1 MMKLYKLVQNE
12 VFKMIFKKRLL
23 MVIGILVVMISLFA
37 YGQNRIIVRTKEQL
51 IKRIGATETADWKKL
66 AEQQLIELKNRL
78 DSHYL
83 NENRQSS
90 LRVRIEQLQ
99 YNIQNNLN
107 PLDSSS
113 AKFTTRFIEQAI
125 FLFLPLLILILSAD
139 LVSGESS
146 SGTIKLLVARSVP
159 RWKIL
164 LSKYLCL
171 IMMEMTVLFFT
182 LVISVAISGVFFGF
196 GGWMAPAA
204 TGFKVL
210 AGQLDTSAVMNVP
223 QWQYALMVYAL
234 AFYVSFIVGGIS
246 FMISVIV
253 KTTAAS
259 IGIMMSTLVAGGF
272 LSYFLSDWRLTRYLY
287 MVHLRLPDYLSGHF
301 QPIEGMTMTFSV
313 TVLGVWAV
321 CALIISFLYFTR
333 QDILV

>member
-1 MMKLYKLVQNE
+1 MKLYKLVQNE
-12 VFKMIFKKRLL
+12 VFKMVFKKRLL
-23 MVIGILVVMISLFA
+23 MVFGILVVMISLFA

-51 IKRIGATETADWKKL
+51 VKRIGTTETADWKKL
-66 AEQQLIELKNRL
+66 AEQQLIDLKNRL
-78 DSHYL
+78 DSHYMD
-83 NENRQSS
+83 ENHKSS

-99 YNIQNNLN
+99 YNIENDMN

-113 AKFTTRFIEQAI
+113 AKFTTRFMEQAI
-125 FLFLPLLILILSAD
+125 FLFLPLLVLILSAD

-171 IMMEMTVLFFT
+171 TMMEIVVLFFT
-182 LVISVAISGVFFGF
+182 LLISIVISGTFFGF
-196 GGWMAPAA
+196 GGWMVPTA

-210 AGQLDTSAVMNVP
+210 AGQLDTSEVMNVP
-223 QWQYALMVYAL
+223 QWHYALMVYSL
-234 AFYVSFIVGGIS
+234 AFYVALTVGSIS

-259 IGIMMSTLVAGGF
+259 IGIMMSTLVAGSF
-272 LSYFLSDWRLTRYLY
+272 LSYFLSDWQLTRYMY
-287 MVHLRLPDYLSGHF
+287 MVHLRLTDYMSGHF
-301 QPIEGMTMTFSV
+301 QAIEGMSMAFSV

-321 CALIISFLYFTR
+321 CALVISFFYFTR

>member
-1 MMKLYKLVQNE
+1 
-12 VFKMIFKKRLL
+12 MIFKKRLL

-37 YGQNRIIVRTKEQL
+37 YGQNRIIVRTKEQF
-51 IKRIGATETADWKKL
+51 IKRVGAAETADWKKL
-66 AEQQLIELKNRL
+66 AEQQLIDLKNRL

-83 NENRQSS
+83 DENRKSS

-99 YNIQNNLN
+99 YNIENDMN

-113 AKFTTRFIEQAI
+113 AKFTTRFMEQAI
-125 FLFLPLLILILSAD
+125 FLFLPLLIIILSAD

-146 SGTIKLLVARSVP
+146 SGTIKLLLARSVP

-171 IMMEMTVLFFT
+171 MMMEMMVLFFT
-182 LVISVAISGVFFGF
+182 LIISIAISGIFFGF
-196 GGWMAPAA
+196 GGWMAPAV

-223 QWQYALMVYAL
+223 QWDYALIVYSL
-234 AFYVSFIVGGIS
+234 AFYVSLIVGSIS

-259 IGIMMSTLVAGGF
+259 IGIMMSTLIAGSF
-272 LSYFLSDWRLTRYLY
+272 LSYFLSDWKLTLYMY
-287 MVHLRLPDYLSGHF
+287 MVHLRLTDYMSGHF
-301 QPIEGMTMTFSV
+301 QPIEGMSMAFSV
-313 TVLGVWAV
+313 TVLGVWAI
-321 CALIISFLYFTR
+321 CALIISFFYFTR

>member
-1 MMKLYKLVQNE
+1 
-12 VFKMIFKKRLL
+12 
-23 MVIGILVVMISLFA
+23 MVMGILVVMISLFA
-37 YGQNRIIVRTKEQL
+37 YGQNRINVRTKEQL
-51 IKRIGATETADWKKL
+51 IKRIGAAETADWKKL
-66 AEQQLIELKNRL
+66 AEQQLIDLKNRL

-83 NENRQSS
+83 DENRKSS

-99 YNIQNNLN
+99 YNIENDMN

-113 AKFTTRFIEQAI
+113 AKFTTRFMEQAI

-139 LVSGESS
+139 IVSGESS
-146 SGTIKLLVARSVP
+146 SGTIKLLLARSVP

-171 IMMEMTVLFFT
+171 IMMEMVVLFFT
-182 LVISVAISGVFFGF
+182 MIISIAIAGIFFGF
-196 GGWMAPAA
+196 GGWMTPAA

-210 AGQLDTSAVMNVP
+210 AGQLDTSEVMNVP
-223 QWQYALMVYAL
+223 QWHYALMVYSL
-234 AFYVSFIVGGIS
+234 AFYVSLIVGSIS
-246 FMISVIV
+246 LMISVIV

-259 IGIMMSTLVAGGF
+259 IGIMMSTLIAGSF
-272 LSYFLSDWRLTRYLY
+272 LSYFLSDWKLTRYMY
-287 MVHLRLPDYLSGHF
+287 MVHLRLTDYMSGHF
-301 QPIEGMTMTFSV
+301 QPIEGMSMAFSV

-321 CALIISFLYFTR
+321 CALIISFFYFTR

>member
-1 MMKLYKLVQNE
+1 VMKLYKLVQNE

-23 MVIGILVVMISLFA
+23 MVFGILVVMISLFA
-37 YGQNRIIVRTKEQL
+37 YGQNRIIMRTKEQL
-51 IKRIGATETADWKKL
+51 VKRIGTTETADWKKL
-66 AEQQLIELKNRL
+66 AEQQLIDLKNRL
-78 DSHYL
+78 DSQYMD
-83 NENRQSS
+83 ENHKSS

-99 YNIQNNLN
+99 YNIENDMN

-113 AKFTTRFIEQAI
+113 AKFTTRFMEQAI
-125 FLFLPLLILILSAD
+125 FLFLPLLVLILSAD

-171 IMMEMTVLFFT
+171 TMMEIVVLFFT
-182 LVISVAISGVFFGF
+182 LMISIVIAGVFFGF
-196 GGWMAPAA
+196 GGWMVPTA

-210 AGQLDTSAVMNVP
+210 AGQLDTSGVMNVP
-223 QWQYALMVYAL
+223 QWRYTLMVYSL
-234 AFYVSFIVGGIS
+234 AFYVALTVGSIS

-259 IGIMMSTLVAGGF
+259 IGIMMSTLVAGSF
-272 LSYFLSDWRLTRYLY
+272 LSYFLSDWQLTRYMY
-287 MVHLRLPDYLSGHF
+287 MVHLLLTDYMSGHF
-301 QPIEGMTMTFSV
+301 QPIEGMSMAFSV

-321 CALIISFLYFTR
+321 CALVISFLYFTR

>member
-1 MMKLYKLVQNE
+1 M
-12 VFKMIFKKRLL
+12 
-23 MVIGILVVMISLFA
+23 
-37 YGQNRIIVRTKEQL
+37 
-51 IKRIGATETADWKKL
+51 
-66 AEQQLIELKNRL
+66 
-78 DSHYL
+78 
-83 NENRQSS
+83 
-90 LRVRIEQLQ
+90 
-99 YNIQNNLN
+99 
-107 PLDSSS
+107 
-113 AKFTTRFIEQAI
+113 EQAI

-171 IMMEMTVLFFT
+171 IMMEMLVLFFA
-182 LVISVAISGVFFGF
+182 LMISIAIAGIFFGF
-196 GGWMAPAA
+196 GGWMVPTA

-210 AGQLDTSAVMNVP
+210 AGQLDTSEVINVP
-223 QWQYALMVYAL
+223 QWHYALMVYSL
-234 AFYVSFIVGGIS
+234 AFYVSLIVGSIS

-259 IGIMMSTLVAGGF
+259 IGIMMSTLIAGSF
-272 LSYFLSDWRLTRYLY
+272 LSYFLSDWKLTRYMY
-287 MVHLRLPDYLSGHF
+287 MVHLRLTDYMSGHF
-301 QPIEGMTMTFSV
+301 QPIEGMSMAFSV

-321 CALIISFLYFTR
+321 CALVISFFYFTR

>member
-1 MMKLYKLVQNE
+1 
-12 VFKMIFKKRLL
+12 
-23 MVIGILVVMISLFA
+23 MVMGILVVMISLFA
-37 YGQNRIIVRTKEQL
+37 YGQNRINVRTKEQL
-51 IKRIGATETADWKKL
+51 IKRIGAAETADWKKL
-66 AEQQLIELKNRL
+66 AEQQLIDLKNRL

-83 NENRQSS
+83 DENRKSS

-99 YNIQNNLN
+99 YNIENDMN

-113 AKFTTRFIEQAI
+113 AKFTTRFMEQAI

-139 LVSGESS
+139 IVSGESS
-146 SGTIKLLVARSVP
+146 SGTIKLLLARSVP

-171 IMMEMTVLFFT
+171 IMMEMVVLFFT
-182 LVISVAISGVFFGF
+182 MIISIAIAGIFFGF
-196 GGWMAPAA
+196 GGWMTPAA

-210 AGQLDTSAVMNVP
+210 AGQLDTSEVINVP
-223 QWQYALMVYAL
+223 QWHYALMVYSL
-234 AFYVSFIVGGIS
+234 AFYVSLIVGSIS
-246 FMISVIV
+246 LMISVIV

-259 IGIMMSTLVAGGF
+259 IGIMMSTLIAGSF
-272 LSYFLSDWRLTRYLY
+272 LSYFLSDWKLTRYMY
-287 MVHLRLPDYLSGHF
+287 MVHLRLTDYMSGHF
-301 QPIEGMTMTFSV
+301 QPIEGMSMAFSV

-321 CALIISFLYFTR
+321 CALIISFFYFTR

>member
-1 MMKLYKLVQNE
+1 MKLYKLVQNE

-23 MVIGILVVMISLFA
+23 MVFGILVVMISLFA
-37 YGQNRIIVRTKEQL
+37 YGQNRVIVRTKEQL
-51 IKRIGATETADWKKL
+51 VKRIGTAETADWKKL
-66 AEQQLIELKNRL
+66 AEQQLIDMKNRL
-78 DSHYL
+78 DSHYMD
-83 NENRQSS
+83 ENHKSS
-90 LRVRIEQLQ
+90 LKVRIEQLQ
-99 YNIQNNLN
+99 YNMDNDIN

-113 AKFTTRFIEQAI
+113 AKFATRFMEQAI

-171 IMMEMTVLFFT
+171 IMMEMLVLFFALT
-182 LVISVAISGVFFGF
+182 ISIAIAGIFFGF
-196 GGWMAPAA
+196 GGWMVRTA

-210 AGQLDTSAVMNVP
+210 AGQLDTSEVMNVP
-223 QWQYALMVYAL
+223 QWNYALMVYSL
-234 AFYVSFIVGGIS
+234 AFYVSLIVGSIS

-259 IGIMMSTLVAGGF
+259 IGIMMSTLVAGNF
-272 LSYFLSDWRLTRYLY
+272 LSYFLSDWKLTRYMY
-287 MVHLRLPDYLSGHF
+287 MVHLRLTDYMSGRF
-301 QPIEGMTMTFSV
+301 QPIEGMSMEFSV
-313 TVLGVWAV
+313 IVLGVWAV
-321 CALIISFLYFTR
+321 CAVIISFFYFTR

>member
-1 MMKLYKLVQNE
+1 MKLYKLVQNE
-12 VFKMIFKKRLL
+12 AFKMISKKRLL

-37 YGQNRIIVRTKEQL
+37 YGQNRITVRTKEQL

-66 AEQQLIELKNRL
+66 AEQQLMDLKNRL
-78 DSHYL
+78 DSRYMD
-83 NENRQSS
+83 ENRKSS

-99 YNIQNNLN
+99 YHIENDLN

-113 AKFTTRFIEQAI
+113 AKFTTRFMEQAI
-125 FLFLPLLILILSAD
+125 FLFLPLLVLILSAD
-139 LVSGESS
+139 MVSGESS

-171 IMMEMTVLFFT
+171 IMMEIAVLFFA
-182 LVISVAISGVFFGF
+182 LIISIALSGLFFGF
-196 GGWMAPAA
+196 GGWMVPTP
-204 TGFKVL
+204 TGFQVL
-210 AGQLDTSAVMNVP
+210 AGQLDTSGVMNVP
-223 QWQYALMVYAL
+223 QWQYALMVYSL
-234 AFYVSFIVGGIS
+234 AFYVALVVGSIS

-272 LSYFLSDWRLTRYLY
+272 LSYFLSDWKLTRYMY
-287 MVHLRLPDYLSGHF
+287 MVHLRLTDYMSGHF
-301 QPIEGMTMTFSV
+301 QPIEGMSLSFSV
-313 TVLGVWAV
+313 AVLGTWAV
-321 CALIISFLYFTR
+321 GALLVSFLYFTR
-333 QDILV
+333 RDILV

>member
-1 MMKLYKLVQNE
+1 LYKLVQNE
-12 VFKMIFKKRLL
+12 VFKMISKKRLL

-66 AEQQLIELKNRL
+66 AEQQLMDLKNRL
-78 DSHYL
+78 DSHYMD
-83 NENRQSS
+83 ENHQSS

-99 YNIQNNLN
+99 YQIENDMN

-113 AKFTTRFIEQAI
+113 AKFTTRFMEQAI
-125 FLFLPLLILILSAD
+125 FLFLPLLVLILSAD

-171 IMMEMTVLFFT
+171 IMMEIAVLFFA
-182 LVISVAISGVFFGF
+182 LIISIAISGIFFGF
-196 GGWMAPAA
+196 GGWLVPTA
-204 TGFKVL
+204 TGFQVL

-223 QWQYALMVYAL
+223 QWQYALMVYSL
-234 AFYVSFIVGGIS
+234 AFYICVIVGSIS

-259 IGIMMSTLVAGGF
+259 IGIMMSTLVAGSF
-272 LSYFLSDWRLTRYLY
+272 LSYFLSDWKLTRYMY
-287 MVHLRLPDYLSGHF
+287 MVHLRLTDYMSGHF
-301 QPIEGMTMTFSV
+301 QPIEGMSLSFSV

-321 CALIISFLYFTR
+321 GALLVSFIYFTR
-333 QDILV
+333 RDILV

>member
-1 MMKLYKLVQNE
+1 MKLYKLIQNE
-12 VFKMIFKKRLL
+12 VFKMVFKKRLL
-23 MVIGILVVMISLFA
+23 MVFGILVVMISLFA

-51 IKRIGATETADWKKL
+51 VKRIGTTETADWKKL
-66 AEQQLIELKNRL
+66 AEQQLIDLKNRL
-78 DSHYL
+78 DSHYMD
-83 NENRQSS
+83 ENHKSS

-99 YNIQNNLN
+99 YNIENDMN

-113 AKFTTRFIEQAI
+113 AKFTTRFMEQAI
-125 FLFLPLLILILSAD
+125 FLFLPLLVLILSAD

-171 IMMEMTVLFFT
+171 TMMEIVVLFFT
-182 LVISVAISGVFFGF
+182 LLISIVISGTFFGF
-196 GGWMAPAA
+196 GGWMVPTA

-210 AGQLDTSAVMNVP
+210 AGQLDTSEVMNVP
-223 QWQYALMVYAL
+223 QWHYALMVYSL
-234 AFYVSFIVGGIS
+234 AFYVALTVGSIS

-259 IGIMMSTLVAGGF
+259 IGIMMSTLVAGSF
-272 LSYFLSDWRLTRYLY
+272 LSYFLSDWQLTRYMY
-287 MVHLRLPDYLSGHF
+287 MVHLRLTDYMSGHF
-301 QPIEGMTMTFSV
+301 QAIEGMSMAFSV

-321 CALIISFLYFTR
+321 CALVISFFYFTR

>member
-1 MMKLYKLVQNE
+1 
-12 VFKMIFKKRLL
+12 
-23 MVIGILVVMISLFA
+23 
-37 YGQNRIIVRTKEQL
+37 
-51 IKRIGATETADWKKL
+51 
-66 AEQQLIELKNRL
+66 
-78 DSHYL
+78 
-83 NENRQSS
+83 
-90 LRVRIEQLQ
+90 
-99 YNIQNNLN
+99 
-107 PLDSSS
+107 
-113 AKFTTRFIEQAI
+113 
-125 FLFLPLLILILSAD
+125 
-139 LVSGESS
+139 
-146 SGTIKLLVARSVP
+146 
-159 RWKIL
+159 
-164 LSKYLCL
+164 
-171 IMMEMTVLFFT
+171 
-182 LVISVAISGVFFGF
+182 
-196 GGWMAPAA
+196 
-204 TGFKVL
+204 
-210 AGQLDTSAVMNVP
+210 MNVP

>member
-1 MMKLYKLVQNE
+1 
-12 VFKMIFKKRLL
+12 MIFKKRLL
-23 MVIGILVVMISLFA
+23 MVIGIIVVMISLFA

-51 IKRIGATETADWKKL
+51 IKRIGAVETTDWKKL
-66 AEQQLIELKNRL
+66 AEQQLIGLKNRL
-78 DSHYL
+78 DSHYMD
-83 NENRQSS
+83 ENHKSS

-99 YNIQNNLN
+99 YNIENNIN

-113 AKFTTRFIEQAI
+113 AKFTTRFMEQAI
-125 FLFLPLLILILSAD
+125 FLFLPLLIIILSAD

-146 SGTIKLLVARSVP
+146 SGTIKLLLARSVP

-164 LSKYLCL
+164 LSKFLCL
-171 IMMEMTVLFFT
+171 MMMEIMVLFFT
-182 LVISVAISGVFFGF
+182 LIISIAVSGIFFGF

-210 AGQLDTSAVMNVP
+210 AGQLDTSEVMNVP
-223 QWQYALMVYAL
+223 QWHYALMVYSL
-234 AFYVSFIVGGIS
+234 AFYVSLIVGSIS

-259 IGIMMSTLVAGGF
+259 IGVMMSTLIAGSF
-272 LSYFLSDWRLTRYLY
+272 LSHFLSDWKLTRYVY
-287 MVHLRLPDYLSGHF
+287 MVHLRLTDYMSGHF
-301 QPIEGMTMTFSV
+301 QPIEGMSMTFSV

-321 CALIISFLYFTR
+321 CALILSFFYFTR
-333 QDILV
+333 QDVLV